1 MNADTIVE
9 TLNSLVEN
17 LATQDNACT
26 RDPIFIVQQ
35 KRLADGLD
43 PGLGDETLWLVPECD
58 GLYEMDDAL
67 EALEID
73 APEGQQYEALLAAGA
88 EETGVAVVWEYVSTH
103 FTRSAA
109 ERYIE
114 ENAHRMVE
122 SRVYVGS
129 QYRCPEWNA
138 VRAVLLAARDKPD
151 ALERFVRDIL
161 AP

>member
-1 MNADTIVE
+1 MD
-9 TLNSLVEN
+9 
-17 LATQDNACT
+17 
-26 RDPIFIVQQ
+26 
-35 KRLADGLD
+35 
-43 PGLGDETLWLVPECD
+43 VPEGE
-58 GLYEMDDAL
+58 GLYTLDEAL
-67 EALEID
+67 DALEID
-73 APEGQQYEALLAAGA
+73 VPEGQQYEALIAAGA
-88 EETGVAVVWEYVSTH
+88 EETGVAVVWEYVSAH

-122 SRVYVGS
+122 PRIYVDS

-138 VRAVLLAARDKPD
+138 VRAVLLAARDKPE